1 MIAILLLLLAAV
13 LLLAGVGLY
22 FRAERQRQSAGL
34 PAGEV
39 IAADVGAWRRSER
52 PLLSRRYGLV
62 GRPDYLVD
70 TADGLVPVE
79 VKSSRLAGPDPYP
92 GHKLQLAAYCLLVED
107 TTGSRPPYG
116 IVHYANTT
124 VRLPFTDDLRTTLL
138 QTLTAMRQARRRGR
152 SPYLPSR
159 QVRRSHDD
167 PTRCRRCGF
176 RHACGSEA
184 LD

>member
-1 MIAILLLLLAAV
+1 MITILLLLAAV
-13 LLLAGVGLY
+13 MLLAGIGLY
-22 FRAERQRQSAGL
+22 FRAERQRRSAGL

-39 IAADVGAWRRSER
+39 ITADVGAWRRSEQ

-62 GRPDYLVD
+62 GRPDYVVD
-70 TADGLVPVE
+70 TAEGLVPVE
-79 VKSSRLAGPDPYP
+79 VKSSRLTRPDPYP
-92 GHKLQLAAYCLLVED
+92 AHKLQLAAYCLLVED

-124 VRLPFTDDLRTTLL
+124 VRLPFTDDLRATLL
-138 QTLTAMRQARRRGR
+138 QTLAAMRQAR
-152 SPYLPSR
+152 PAR

>member
-1 MIAILLLLLAAV
+1 MIAILLLLAAV

-22 FRAERQRQSAGL
+22 FRAERQRQSAGM

-79 VKSSRLAGPDPYP
+79 VKASRLVGPDPHLA
-92 GHKLQLAAYCLLVED
+92 HKLQLAAYCLLVED
-107 TTGSRPPYG
+107 TSGSRPPYG
-116 IVHYANTT
+116 IVHYPNTT
-124 VRLPFTDDLRTTLL
+124 VRLPFTDELRATLL
-138 QTLTAMRQARRRGR
+138 HTLGDMRQAR
-152 SPYLPSR
+152 PAR

-167 PTRCRRCGF
+167 PTRCHRCGF